1 MFKKKNQKIALH
13 QVQSNSFLKKLFL
26 ACLYNE
32 PEMEFNIYS
41 IKTNKLSI
49 NSQDPKYQ
57 KKAKSISS
65 PEQIFFITTC
75 LEIPCRAGT
84 VIIFNK

>member
-1 MFKKKNQKIALH
+1 MFKKKNQKKALH

-57 KKAKSISS
+57 KKTKSISS
-65 PEQIFFITTC
+65 PEQIF
-75 LEIPCRAGT
+75 LSQLALRYPVEQLQ
-84 VIIFNK
+84 